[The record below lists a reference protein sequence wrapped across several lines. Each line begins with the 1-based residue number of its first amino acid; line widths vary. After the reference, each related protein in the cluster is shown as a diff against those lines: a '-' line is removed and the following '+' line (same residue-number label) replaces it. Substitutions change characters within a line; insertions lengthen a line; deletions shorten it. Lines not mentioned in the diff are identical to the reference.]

1 MTRTTRL
8 SVLVAVLGLVLA
20 ACGGANVAAT
30 VNGARIADD
39 EVLALAVT
47 PEEASVVG
55 AEGFRNLLTNAIL
68 TEAMITA
75 AEQEFGIQDLG
86 GQESVDAFMAQAT
99 PEELGILQSVA
110 GNPGLSD
117 DAVDLVAQ
125 QLLVRSTVKEQIAN
139 DQEYLEGVWQEDQA
153 LLIQACARH
162 ILVGTEEESQDVR
175 TRLESGEDFA
185 AVAAEVS
192 LDTQSPGGVLPC
204 PVNPSVYIEP
214 FSSVVATAPV
224 GELTGPVE
232 TDFGWHIVLVE
243 SREFPGSLDELA
255 ADPLRWIPAELLDAA
270 WSNWLNA
277 AVAAADISVR
287 SQIGMWYPPVDGII
301 PPPPSP

>member
-8 SVLVAVLGLVLA
+8 SILVALLGIVLA
-20 ACGGANVAAT
+20 ACGGANIAAT
-30 VNGARIADD
+30 VDGTQIAD
-39 EVLALAVT
+39 EEIFALAVT
-47 PEEASVVG
+47 PQEQGVVG

-68 TEAMITA
+68 TETMMTA
-75 AEQEFGIQDLG
+75 AEQDFGIQDLG
-86 GQESVDAFMAQAT
+86 TQESADAFTTRAT

-110 GNPGLSD
+110 ANPGLSD

-139 DQEYLEGVWQEDQA
+139 DPEYLEGVWQENQA

-162 ILVGTEEESQDVR
+162 ILVGTEQESQDVR
-175 TRLESGEDFA
+175 ARLESGEDFA

-214 FSSVVATAPV
+214 FSSIVATAPV
-224 GELTGPVE
+224 GALTGPVE
-232 TDFGWHIVLVE
+232 TDFGWHIILVD

-255 ADPLRWIPAELLDAA
+255 ADPLRWIPADLLDAA
-270 WSNWLNA
+270 WTSWLNDA
-277 AVAAADISVR
+277 IAAADIDVR
-287 SQIGMWYPPVDGII
+287 SQIGTWYPPVDGIV
-301 PPPPSP
+301 PPPASP